1 MKTHRGTPIVT
12 TQTLRW
18 RGGWARLGT
27 WRGSDGLA
35 SLTLGAE
42 SPPSPEFVGECIE
55 RLRQSGYTSVVT
67 NALTAAD
74 SLPFVDAG
82 FRVRERLHL
91 LAHDMADI
99 PEAHITTR
107 RARRRDRPG
116 VLALDAQAF
125 EPFWRLDAPGLTD
138 ALAAT
143 PSSRFRTVR
152 DGEAIAAYGIAGRA
166 GRQGYIQRIAVDPS
180 HRRIGLGRALIA
192 DALGWLSRRGA
203 RRTVVNTQERNTGA
217 FLLYEACGFEKLP
230 VGLSVLGR
238 DL

>member
-1 MKTHRGTPIVT
+1 MT

-27 WRGSDGLA
+27 WRGNDGLA
-35 SLTLGAE
+35 ALTLGAE
-42 SPPSPEFVGECIE
+42 SPPTPEFVGECVD
-55 RLRQSGYTSVVT
+55 RLREDGYTSVVT

-91 LAHDMADI
+91 LAHDMSDI
-99 PEAHITTR
+99 PSSSVTTR
-107 RARRRDRPG
+107 RARRRDRAA
-116 VLALDAQAF
+116 VLALDTTAF
-125 EPFWRLDAPGLTD
+125 DPFWQLDPTGLTE

-143 PSSRFRTVR
+143 PTSRFRTIR
-152 DGEAIAAYGIAGRA
+152 DPSGIAAYGIAGRA
-166 GRQGYIQRIAVDPS
+166 GRQGYIQRIAVDPA
-180 HRRIGLGRALIA
+180 RRRRGLGRAIIA
-192 DALGWLSRRGA
+192 DSLGWLEGRGV
-203 RRTVVNTQERNTGA
+203 RRTVVNTQEKNVGA
-217 FLLYEACGFEKLP
+217 FHLYEACGFEKLP